1 MVIQFLCPYGHRL
14 KAPDHRAGKKGRCPT
29 CQQRVIVPAPNPIP
43 SGREKR
49 DWNASPDDR
58 IELDDPLPISSASE
72 AAVEPDTV
80 EPDSGEPDHGS
91 FVSELLRDIGE
102 SPAAAAAPQ
111 ERAALEPVASGPIF
125 SELELPPDA
134 ADSEPEQPAA
144 STEPFAPGV
153 HGDAVAPSPATT
165 PPADV
170 SAPPAPAPV
179 PPPLPTAP
187 PALPPIVSLPELTP
201 SSPAAAPE
209 GDSGRATWA
218 RPAWIARAQAETI
231 EHAYR
236 ANPQQIETAYWL
248 AVVLLFVIV
257 FSAAPAL
264 GYLRLD
270 QAPAWAQAM
279 LLVAGMQLAYSI
291 WLVIVPDWSTIRVG
305 LWLFGASAVLYAA
318 GAALFA
324 MAGAGPLPLDLAAP
338 RSSAAG
344 WCGAN
349 SLALGLLSYACGQV
363 GATWRRADFVAWSA
377 ITRRTASR
385 PAAILPAD
393 RAWE

>member
-1 MVIQFLCPYGHRL
+1 MVIEFLCPYGHRL

-29 CQQRVIVPAPNPIP
+29 CQQRVIVPTPNPIP

-49 DWNASPDDR
+49 DWDASPGDR
-58 IELDDPLPISSASE
+58 IELDDPLPTSAASQ
-72 AAVEPDTV
+72 AAVEPDA
-80 EPDSGEPDHGS
+80 GEPDHDS
-91 FVSELLRDIGE
+91 FVSELLRDIGG
-102 SPAAAAAPQ
+102 SPGAAAARQEPAAPGP
-111 ERAALEPVASGPIF
+111 AASGPIF
-125 SELELPPDA
+125 SELELPPDPLTS
-134 ADSEPEQPAA
+134 DPEQPAA

-165 PPADV
+165 PPAHV
-170 SAPPAPAPV
+170 ASSAPPVPAPL
-179 PPPLPTAP
+179 PPPLPS
-187 PALPPIVSLPELTP
+187 LPPIASLPELTP
-201 SSPAAAPE
+201 RSPAAAPQA
-209 GDSGRATWA
+209 DSAPAAWA
-218 RPAWIARAQAETI
+218 RPAWIARARAETI

-279 LLVAGMQLAYSI
+279 LLVAGMQLAYTI
-291 WLVIVPDWSTIRVG
+291 WLVIVPDWSTVRVG
-305 LWLFGASAVLYAA
+305 LWLFGASAVFYAA

-349 SLALGLLSYACGQV
+349 SLALGLLGYACGQV